1 MADAGPAPA
10 PAPAKKFG
18 RRDALL
24 EIQAQAQEFWETT
37 KPFERDA
44 PADGDRRGRRP
55 AREHAR
61 REGPAGGGRPR
72 LEWPGHLGSGRIVA
86 SATEAPILLANLE

>member
-1 MADAGPAPA
+1 MRAPFSSGTRLE
-10 PAPAKKFG
+10 FG
-18 RRDALL
+18 RIVASDKGTDYLSEYGITWMSSSAL
-24 EIQAQAQEFWETT
+24 
-37 KPFERDA
+37 DA